1 MITKYLIL
9 LTISLLLTSAV
20 NTVPNDVMSDF
31 LVVYKD
37 VVELGRLGIDV
48 SGLVS
53 KLSVALDLISD
64 GSPNSLSKAESL
76 INDVRSEV
84 YRLKS
89 EANYYVMYRS
99 LYKYSVVAVLAL
111 IPLAIYYLLP
121 RIYLI
126 IWFRLRRRWVVRY
139 GRT

>member
-64 GSPNSLSKAESL
+64 GSPDSLSKAESL

-111 IPLAIYYLLP
+111 IPLATYYLLP

-126 IWFRLRRRWVVRY
+126 IWFRLRRRWVVKY